1 MFRNNL
7 KLILRKLKREKLY
20 AFVNIL
26 GLTVGLTAF
35 LLIALYVR
43 DELSFDEFHEGY
55 EDIYRVTSET
65 ERFGARHVIPS
76 DYIEFVTPGTSQ
88 IESYTRLARNSCPC
102 LVEYESKGINTSGS
116 FYVDDNFFDF
126 FSFNLIS
133 GSRSSVFNNPDEVVI
148 TQSLADKLFGEENPI
163 GKFLRYEKGQNYR
176 IAGIS
181 EDPPK
186 NSTIQYDFLIYSKD
200 RFKNRFEEAHGFEN
214 VLTYIKVNTATP
226 VIDLVAKI
234 NSFKE
239 TPPYREPLK
248 AYSFNLLA
256 LKDQRLKAPYSSDF
270 FPKND
275 IRYVVLFSAIGLVI
289 LVLALINYVNL
300 VTSQSIGKMKEV
312 GLRKA
317 IGAARR
323 QLILY
328 QLLECITITIISF
341 LLAFAIAERLL
352 PVINSLL
359 DKSIS
364 IEYFSVSFFVWIGA
378 IGLVVGGLAGVY
390 PAIYTS
396 RYKALTLITKNQPT
410 GKAGW
415 LRKGLLLFQFSVS
428 AILIIVLLIIT
439 GQMNYLKNKELGF
452 NSDWLVSIPLEKDSA
467 TVFQTFKNEIL
478 KVPGVE
484 QASISSELLK
494 GAWDM
499 SIFDEPKNSRS
510 EQENKTFENST
521 LFADQDIIKVLDL
534 KLMWESPE
542 FKDGILKPGQI
553 IINES
558 LARQVGIEE
567 NPERR
572 RFYGWSDNTGLELVG
587 IVEDFHLRSLKE
599 ETGSWSFQPMTPY
612 GVTDLLVKVSPENGS
627 ETISQI
633 DDLFQSSFERPFEF
647 QFIDNQI
654 ADFYKKEQGQF
665 LLFKVFS
672 GLALFISMLGLLAM
686 TFYSVEQRRKEVSIR
701 KVLGASV
708 QRLILMLNR
717 EYSILILIA
726 FVIASP
732 IAYYAMQG
740 WLQEFKYRISLSP
753 LIFIGAFLGF
763 LALSWLV
770 TIAQSL
776 KVSRENPADVL
787 RDE

>member
-1 MFRNNL
+1 MFRTNL
-7 KLILRKLKREKLY
+7 KLILRKLRREKLY
-20 AFVNIL
+20 TFVNIL

-43 DELSFDEFHEGY
+43 DELSYDQFHEGY

-65 ERFGARHVIPS
+65 ERFGVRHVIPS
-76 DYIEFVTPGTSQ
+76 DYIEFVAPGTSQ
-88 IESYTRLARNSCPC
+88 IELYTRLVRNSCPC
-102 LVEYESKGINTSGS
+102 LVEYESKSINTSGS

-126 FSFNLIS
+126 FSFNLIR
-133 GSRSSVFNNPDEVVI
+133 GTQSSVFNNPDEVVI
-148 TQSLADKLFGEENPI
+148 TQSLANKLFGKENPI
-163 GKFLRYEKGQNYR
+163 GEFLKYDKGQNYR
-176 IAGIS
+176 IAGVS

-186 NSTIQYDFLIYSKD
+186 NSTIQYDLLIYSKD

-226 VIDLVAKI
+226 VIEVVAKI

-239 TPPYREPLK
+239 TPPYHEPLK

-256 LKDQRLKAPYSSDF
+256 LKDQRLKAPYSSDY

-275 IRYVVLFSAIGLVI
+275 IRYIVLFSAIGLVI

-300 VTSQSIGKMKEV
+300 ITSQSIGKMKEV
-312 GLRKA
+312 GLRKV

-323 QLILY
+323 QLISY
-328 QLLECITITIISF
+328 HLLECIAITTISF

-352 PVINSLL
+352 PVLNSLL
-359 DKSIS
+359 DKGIS
-364 IEYFSVSFFVWIGA
+364 IEYFSIQFFVWVGA
-378 IGLVVGGLAGVY
+378 IGMFFGGIAGIY
-390 PAIYTS
+390 PAIYIS
-396 RYKALTLITKNQPT
+396 RYKALTLLSKNQTT
-410 GKAGW
+410 GKSGW
-415 LRKGLLLFQFSVS
+415 LRKGLVLFQFITS
-428 AILIIVLLIIT
+428 AILIVVLLIIT
-439 GQMNYLKNKELGF
+439 SQMNYMKNKELGF
-452 NSDWLVSIPLEKDSA
+452 DSNWLLSIPLERDSSM
-467 TVFQTFKNEIL
+467 VFQTFKNEVL

-499 SIFDEPKNSRS
+499 ALFDVPKNNRG
-510 EQENKTFENST
+510 EQENKAFENST

-534 KLMWESPE
+534 KLTWESPE

-558 LARQVGIEE
+558 LACKVGIEE
-567 NPERR
+567 NPERK
-572 RFYGWSDNTGLELVG
+572 RFYGWSDNMGLELVG

-612 GVTDLLVKVSPENGS
+612 GVTDLLVKVLPENAS

-633 DDLFQSSFERPFEF
+633 DDLFQSSFERPFEYYF
-647 QFIDNQI
+647 VDEQI
-654 ADFYKKEQGQF
+654 ADYYQKEQGQF
-665 LLFKVFS
+665 LLFKIFS
-672 GLALFISMLGLLAM
+672 GLALLISMLGLLAM

-708 QRLILMLNR
+708 QKLILMLNR
-717 EYSILILIA
+717 EYSILVLVA
-726 FVIASP
+726 FIIASP

-740 WLQEFKYRISLSP
+740 WLEEFKYRISLSP